1 MVAKRKSD
9 GPRGRCFSHALP
21 VNFFS
26 SIKWEKLSGMGT
38 VRKTFNRCRG
48 KLGHLTGETKKPEVG
63 DPKINSWRSENSLVI
78 AWLINSMEPV
88 IGKSYLFLPTAKDV
102 WEAVTETYSDVEN
115 AFQIFELKIKL
126 WQAKQGENEVTTYYN
141 EMVSLWLELD

>member
-1 MVAKRKSD
+1 
-9 GPRGRCFSHALP
+9 
-21 VNFFS
+21 
-26 SIKWEKLSGMGT
+26 
-38 VRKTFNRCRG
+38 
-48 KLGHLTGETKKPEVG
+48 
-63 DPKINSWRSENSLVI
+63 
-78 AWLINSMEPV
+78 MEPV